1 MCIRVNA
8 WMNFTNPSI
17 CSEIPYKMYRKHSVC
32 KFNPHYRVPSFINAK
47 RRLITSQVEGCFC
60 NFDRVNLKFHRA
72 IIMKSLSKL
81 ETWRSLH
88 IKVME
93 LWSHY
98 LLGSKLRFDCL
109 LGFWHLSK
117 CVLGTVFMC
126 RNNYIRANTRIS
138 KIHPIIYLDAHP
150 SICRG
155 FLDCR
160 KDMESQFLV

>member
-1 MCIRVNA
+1 MLGWILLIRAFARKSLTKCIGNTACVSS
-8 WMNFTNPSI
+8 TLIIESH
-17 CSEIPYKMYRKHSVC
+17 HSLTQ
-32 KFNPHYRVPSFINAK
+32 KG
-47 RRLITSQVEGCFC
+47 LITSQVEGCFY

-93 LWSHY
+93 LWSQY
-98 LLGSKLRFDCL
+98 LLGSELRSDCL
-109 LGFWHLSK
+109 LGFWHLSE

-138 KIHPIIYLDAHP
+138 KIHPSIYLDAHP

-155 FLDCR
+155 FLDCYWVS
-160 KDMESQFLV
+160 KAF